1 MHLATGFDKY
11 ALCCMPLWWGLAPKP
26 APQSCATSF
35 LCIEPQ
41 SYLCVHKKHN
51 THGSMT
57 SSPATLCRL
66 GRGYAELWLNGV
78 LRSST
83 SAFKSSRKSVKNL
96 RIIGHLRDAL
106 YVLGL
111 VD

>member
-1 MHLATGFDKY
+1 MFQTLSGCNTSTPPASFWVRWQGW
-11 ALCCMPLWWGLAPKP
+11 PLPPPLHFREEAVSLKLVEEKF
-26 APQSCATSF
+26 C
-35 LCIEPQ
+35 
-41 SYLCVHKKHN
+41 
-51 THGSMT
+51 
-57 SSPATLCRL
+57 
-66 GRGYAELWLNGV
+66 ELRRDGV